1 MYYKNADAIIL
12 IFDVQDRDS
21 YLDVFNYWLPEVES
35 FAGSDVFMCVVGNK
49 TDLPARKVTTE
60 EVQTEFVERFAG
72 KRAFLVETS
81 IKDGTNLNKVTND
94 LICGLVQGKFGK
106 QDIKKWFN

>member
-12 IFDVQDRDS
+12 IFDVQDRES

-49 TDLPARKVTTE
+49 TDLPDRKVSQD
-60 EVQTEFVERFAG
+60 EVELEFNERFINKKAL
-72 KRAFLVETS
+72 LVETS
-81 IKDGTNLNKVTND
+81 IKEGSNMSKATND
-94 LICGLVQGKFGK
+94 LIGGLVQRRFGRQEK
-106 QDIKKWFN
+106 NLFV